1 MSNLNKDTH
10 KSNYNN
16 QINLFKLRRNHR
28 KEQTRNEAFMEGVGL
43 WTSFYRANPHRFV
56 ADFFGV
62 KLKRFQCILLW
73 AMMNNYFFMFIASRG
88 LGKSF
93 LSAIYICVRCILY
106 PETKII
112 VTSKVISQGI
122 SVLRK
127 VKEDLR
133 PMSPFL
139 QREIE
144 FINTGAQDPRIDFRN
159 GSFIRVMA
167 ASDSAR
173 GARGNLLL
181 VDEFILVEKDI
192 IDTVFKKM
200 LTSPRHPKFLDKPE
214 YQNRPELKE
223 RNMQMYLSSAGMKT
237 HWAFDTMR
245 GYTAQMLKGANYF
258 VCHLPYQLGVQE
270 EIFDYEGMKEE
281 AQASGFSE
289 MKWAIEMEAEWW
301 GETEDAFFKFSDL
314 DMNRKIKQAFYPK
327 DANIVNALQNNLTN
341 PIKIPKEKRILSV
354 DVARMA
360 GNANDASVFSLII
373 LKPKG
378 LRYERQLGYL
388 EDMEGT
394 DYQTQA
400 IRIRQLFKDFECD
413 YIVLDTKNVG
423 TGILDNLMM
432 PLHDMARGDEYE
444 PLGVMNR
451 DDIESKYPNAPK
463 VIYAISATQELNMQI
478 ANRLADSLKLGMFN
492 ILVPEMMGKDYLQ
505 SIKKLKYDELSDYDK
520 VKLNHPYV
528 QTELFINEVMNLE
541 TILMDTGAFKLT
553 TTGTARK
560 DRYSSVSYGNYFA
573 TELERE
579 LANANRNTDFTKFFA
594 VKRPKSIL

>member
-1 MSNLNKDTH
+1 M
-10 KSNYNN
+10 SNYNKPYRD
-16 QINLFKLRRNHR
+16 QINLFKLRRSHR
-28 KEQTRNEAFMEGVGL
+28 KEQTRDEAFMQGVGL

-56 ADFFGV
+56 EDFFGV
-62 KLKRFQCILLW
+62 RLKRFQVILLW
-73 AMMNNYFFMFIASRG
+73 AMMNNHFFMFIASRG

-93 LSAIYICVRCILY
+93 LSAIYVCVRCILY

-112 VTSKVISQGI
+112 VTSKVKSQGI

-127 VKEDLR
+127 IKEDLR
-133 PMSPFL
+133 PKSAFL
-139 QREIE
+139 QREIID
-144 FINTGAQDPRIDFRN
+144 INTGAQDPRIDFAN

-167 ASDSAR
+167 ANDGAR

-214 YQNRPELKE
+214 YQNRPDLKE

-237 HWAFDTMR
+237 HWAYDTMR
-245 GYTAQMLKGANYF
+245 SYTAQMLKGAHYF
-258 VCHLPYQLGVQE
+258 VCHLPYQLGIQE
-270 EIFDYEGMKEE
+270 DIFDYEAMKEE
-281 AQASGFSE
+281 AQESGFSE

-301 GETEDAFFKFSDL
+301 GETEDAFFKFADL
-314 DMNRKIKQAFYPK
+314 DMNRQIKQAFYPR
-327 DANIVNALQNNLTN
+327 DTDIMNALENNLRN
-341 PIKIPKEKRILSV
+341 PTKEPKEKRILSV

-360 GNANDASVFSLII
+360 GNANDASVFSLLC

-388 EDMEGT
+388 EDMEGK

-400 IRIRQLFKDFECD
+400 IRIRQLFEDFECD

-423 TGILDNLMM
+423 TGVLDNLMM
-432 PLHDMARGDEYE
+432 PLHDMSRGVEYE
-444 PLGVMNR
+444 PLNVMNR
-451 DDIESKYPNAPK
+451 EDIESKYPNSPK
-463 VIYAISATQELNMQI
+463 VIYAISATQELNMEI
-478 ANRLADSLKLGMFN
+478 ANRLANNLKLGLFR
-492 ILVPEMMGKDYLQ
+492 ILVPEMMGKDFLQ
-505 SIKKLKYDELSDYDK
+505 SHKKLKYDTLSDYNK

-541 TILMDTGAFKLT
+541 TVLMDTGAFKLT

-573 TELERE
+573 TELERD

-594 VKRPKSIL
+594 IKKPKSII